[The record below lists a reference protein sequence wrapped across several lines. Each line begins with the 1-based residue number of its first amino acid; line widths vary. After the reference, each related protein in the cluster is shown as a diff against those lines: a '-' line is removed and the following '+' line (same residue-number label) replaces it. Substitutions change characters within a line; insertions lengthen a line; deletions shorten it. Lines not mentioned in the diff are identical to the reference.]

1 MIEIFHAVTWHPI
14 PEVIWYTVCS
24 ADEEYL
30 NIPNMSLDF
39 DLDSEQLDLTPTA
52 TRASSLGYGIASLAA
67 EENDDGHSGQGIAL
81 VVDAEVGICPL
92 LALQALTLQ
101 GSKRLVL

>member
-1 MIEIFHAVTWHPI
+1 MECPKHSCGA
-14 PEVIWYTVCS
+14 CG

-67 EENDDGHSGQGIAL
+67 EEIDEGHSGQGIAL
-81 VVDAEVGICPL
+81 VVDAEVGVLFPSSSACTSIVRQRARGP
-92 LALQALTLQ
+92 
-101 GSKRLVL
+101 SKPK